1 MFKYQGFE
9 YTLDEVTQAANNEQL
24 SVDEYVNK
32 HGLETIEITDETQTI
47 PTEGKTNG
55 AAAKGATAT
64 PETGQAPESTDLSL
78 GDTFLELQEEVDSYE
93 PIDNSEEAIKA
104 RRKLAK
110 LNKAFEIKLDPV
122 VVTGV
127 DIKKKKSN
135 DILNNIG
142 LDIYSN
148 RQDKIAQTIA
158 KAKGKENPDF
168 EEINTVKDY
177 TSFLTGAFN
186 YEDLIDD
193 VKIDEFSIRDLQAT
207 QQQNAFNQTYIEL
220 NNQYGENLNNQVLEF
235 GANVLQGDDKKL
247 YDLQQRLKSAPDG
260 LVRQGIQAQIKTM
273 LDDAD
278 SKSLYDYNTG
288 NVYTYRKN
296 KIEKKN
302 LNTGEV
308 SQVKENDVP
317 DFLKEQDEK
326 AKDKAKTTEVSM
338 LEDELAK
345 SYAGLVSIS
354 KTISQFENQNQGEV
368 ARSQNTPGSFIG
380 DIKNLFGS
388 EETVYGDLN
397 RVNEIAQTGII
408 PQQISEIPGNHPL
421 AKAFNKNLQEYIV
434 LNKAIQTNVD
444 PLSKPQEGF
453 SLVLDKLKD
462 KFYDFSATRQ
472 EPKLQFEVN
481 QVFNNAAQQAGLTY
495 INTDDLSEKLEQE
508 TKSVVVGGTM
518 DLSFFMGELAVTRGA
533 TGNVIRKGSKAVE
546 GLFLASN
553 LAKKSKIVRTAGKA
567 FIGGVDEVA
576 TFALLDESKEALGL
590 TAPLTREE
598 TTARNQFA
606 FGLGSG
612 GSLAQGLLRAL
623 PAKTYLTPVLAQ
635 MNKSKIVNKIGNNV
649 AGGGVGAFSFE
660 FARALE
666 AVTNKDK
673 EYFQRSPEEF
683 VKEYLIEVAK
693 MSVLGRGSIFGK
705 NSMLRAAQNDLRLI
719 GLNPSYVN
727 AAAKRTG
734 FSSKEVKDPTE
745 NTVDDINM
753 SRSEQ
758 MQAID
763 AKLKTGQIT
772 EEQAKKES
780 DKANKDYNIL
790 EAEAEYNIAVEA
802 VKAEKESG
810 LQPSDTA
817 VRVATNK
824 IKRGETLNA
833 EDNNAIVNTPT
844 PILANRLNI
853 ESNSK
858 SVQSIWNREYIIN
871 DILNNDSSFKAP
883 YGTPQREASYKFLNE
898 SFNIGAPLE
907 SLRKRKNN
915 LNEDQLKELERLEKD
930 HQPYLEGGY
939 KYEKLQDELNKFYLE
954 QRIKNKEQAEEV
966 LGATKEG
973 ESVPIKSVEEL
984 QRIYD
989 EAFPNEPKDVSSLD
1003 GFYDPNKKVFYTNE
1017 TQLKNIRNFT
1027 TDKHET
1033 GHFVLRDSL
1042 KNKAGEVTEE
1052 GIRIIDEVMSELTPK
1067 QREVVQNRIDDFYR
1081 FDSKGNERAKKDY
1094 YEEYLMVLSDAI
1106 ANKQIVFKENVG
1118 NAFEKFVPLLRKKG
1132 AENLELNAETGKN
1145 LFELIKSYS
1154 KGEQAGIEAAKE
1166 ISRAAEGVE
1175 VADQAAKLSSTTAQ
1189 DLAVK
1194 FKSPEGLS
1202 RKEQADFN
1210 QQIELIA
1217 LEALGYKQ
1225 GKGTINRDE
1234 AVSFVNQYIPG
1245 ILRRFDPSKR
1255 QISTFITS
1263 NIKPKR
1269 QKFYEQEIGTKPL
1282 ETRISDE
1289 RAREIADTQA
1299 EPLETKTEATT
1310 DFKLVDAIKIN
1321 KEPISPDTKAE
1332 IRKLVTK
1339 ETEGIDPNSDTF
1351 RKKALKPGS
1360 DLINFIKQEVLGG
1373 RSMQDYRNFIRQN
1386 PNFIKGLN
1394 IAQLIRFDTGLTKQG
1409 KPRLFT
1415 ELNRR
1420 ITKQGEI
1427 EKFIMQG
1434 KIPYLTT
1441 QQIKAGAN
1449 LYNRLKPTETQLVNF
1464 LTNDTPQ
1471 TVSNR
1476 KTAIA
1481 SAIATKFIAE
1491 ATPSTEAFKSKPLA
1505 EQAKI
1510 AEKLQVSPTAKFSET
1525 KQSGQSRLDSK
1536 IDKKALDLIRTD
1548 RSAKSDVLINTFPQ
1562 FLPVD
1567 RFSRPTNWTSG
1578 NKLTTLQKRGFDII
1592 SDPRK
1597 ISDAKLRAEAEQAV
1611 ANGDIINLAELKQTA
1626 KANEKQFTQPEL
1638 EAFNESFRGKNGP
1651 SWKKNLELKDL
1662 HDKGVDLQIDAELA
1676 IAKTSPESFAV
1687 LREYIY
1693 NPSLNANAN
1702 RNQATAIGRELGALE
1717 RKTQTTDEHVFQA
1730 IEHANARVQIY
1741 KNIID
1746 GKPNAE
1752 KSLEY
1757 YKKWIKDNY
1766 LQYTLKNENDTL
1778 KGNLTDAEG
1787 NKWTNSGGTSHPVL
1801 MEQLN
1806 KAIES
1811 GKKEDWDKVPSSDL
1825 RYFNTYKNAKGDYVG
1840 LNPNNI
1846 YKGNESKA
1854 EEYNVVIPKKLQQ
1867 NKNAIEEQNK
1877 IMESVI
1883 LTEAGLLEGTKAVT
1897 RKQAKGIIDE
1907 YVKLVEGKTKAE
1919 TKNNGELPPSLSF
1932 TEKQSNEKVLEE
1944 LGTLDKA
1951 LKVARDPKAPVKKIR
1966 VFDFDDTLARSNSKV
1981 IYEMPDGKTG
1991 KLNATQFAERAG
2003 ELEAQG
2009 ATFDFAE
2016 FSKVVDGKKGPVFKA
2031 IENIVAKRGAEDVF
2045 ILTARPADAA
2055 GPIKEFMDAL
2065 GVNLPIENIVGLG
2078 DGKAQAKARWVTG
2091 KAAEGYN
2098 DFFFVDDAYKNVKA
2112 VRNAL
2117 EVFDVKSK
2125 TQQAKVMFSETV
2137 DLNKDFN
2144 DIIENKTG
2152 IGADKVYSRAKAQ
2165 VVGASK
2171 GSIFKGIPYS
2181 AQDFTGLLYET
2192 LGKGKL
2198 GDQQMAWYKYN
2209 LLDPFAKGVND
2220 ISRDRVA
2227 MMNDYKSLKKE
2238 LGVIPKDLRK
2248 KLPGEPYTKEQAVRV
2263 YTWNTLQGMEVPGVS
2278 KADLKTLNEF
2288 VNNSP
2293 ELKVFAEQLVAINKG
2308 DGYAKPKETWLTGS
2322 ITTDLLEG
2330 LNTTKRAKYLEQWQ
2344 TNVDQIFSEANLN
2357 KLEAAYGKKYR
2368 KAIENSLQRMKTGR
2382 NRSFSDDGLTGRF
2395 TDWLNGSIGV
2405 TMFFNTRSA
2414 LLQTLSSVNFVNFS
2428 DNNPLKAAKAFG
2440 NQKQYWKDFKYL
2452 MNSDFLKERRGGLR
2466 MNVNEADIAEAANKN
2481 GPRGVVNRLL
2491 QFGFTPTQIADSF
2504 AIASGGATFY
2514 RNRVKTYEKQGLST
2528 AEAEAKAFEDFRE
2541 TAEESQQSSRPDRIS
2556 MQQAGPLGRPI
2567 LAYGNT
2573 PAQYVRLTDKA
2584 IKDLKAGRGDAK
2596 TNISKIIYYTT
2607 VQNLIFNSLQQGLFA
2622 IAFGEADADDEKYE
2636 KKYVDVANGMA
2647 DSILRGTGVGGAVI
2661 SVGKNAIIRI
2671 MREQEKKMP
2680 KLEKVGYELTKIS
2693 PPVSSKLSK
2702 INQAAR
2708 SYQWD
2713 KDEMI
2718 SKGFSIDN
2726 PAYLAGASVI
2736 SATTNV
2742 PLDEAI
2748 KKVENVIA
2756 ATEAD
2761 KELWERLALFG
2772 GWSEWEIEEPEDE
2785 KKKKPKSKKS
2795 TSKFKKSKIK

>member
-1 MFKYQGFE
+1 MNEDQINELKSLVDELTTQGLSTE
-9 YTLDEVTQAANNEQL
+9 QIQA
-24 SVDEYVNK
+24 SVDQRKAEFANAV
-32 HGLETIEITDETQTI
+32 EVTDETQTTL
-47 PTEGKTNG
+47 TEGKTNG
-55 AAAKGATAT
+55 AVAKGATAT
-64 PETGQAPESTDLSL
+64 LTTGPAPESSELSL

-93 PIDNSEEAIKA
+93 PIDNSEKAIKA

-110 LNKAFEIKLDPV
+110 FNKAFEIKLDPV

-207 QQQNAFNQTYIEL
+207 QQQNAFNQTYTDL
-220 NNQYGENLNNQVLEF
+220 SNQYGENLNNQVLEF

-302 LNTGEV
+302 LNTGKV
-308 SQVKENDVP
+308 TQVKDNDVP
-317 DFLKEQDEK
+317 DFLKEQEEK

-368 ARSQNTPGSFIG
+368 ARSQNAPGSFVG

-397 RVNEIAQTGII
+397 RVNEIAQTGVI

-421 AKAFNKNLQEYIV
+421 AKAFNRNLQEYII
-434 LNKAIQTNVD
+434 LNKAIQTNVN

-453 SLVLDKLKD
+453 SIVLDKLKD

-508 TKSVVVGGTM
+508 TKSVVLGGTM
-518 DLSFFMGELAVTRGA
+518 DLSFFMGELAATRGA

-883 YGTPQREASYKFLNE
+883 YGSSQREASYKFLNE

-915 LNEDQLKELERLEKD
+915 LNEDQLKELEILEKD
-930 HQPYLEGGY
+930 YQPYTKDGY
-939 KYEKLQDELNKFYLE
+939 KYKKLQDELNKFYLE
-954 QRIKNKEQAEEV
+954 QRIKNKKQAEEV

-1106 ANKQIVFKENVG
+1106 ANNQIVFKENVG
-1118 NAFEKFVPLLRKKG
+1118 NAFEKFVPFLRKNG
-1132 AENLELNAETGKN
+1132 VENLELNAETGKN

-1154 KGEQAGIEAAKE
+1154 KGELRGIEAAKKMS
-1166 ISRAAEGVE
+1166 IAAEKASVETESVE
-1175 VADQAAKLSSTTAQ
+1175 VVDKPAQFSSTTAQ

-1202 RKEQADFN
+1202 RKVDPKTGLSEEANFN

-1217 LEALGYKQ
+1217 LEALGYKK
-1225 GKGTINRDE
+1225 GKGTISRDE

-1263 NIKPKR
+1263 NIRPKQ

-1360 DLINFIKQEVLGG
+1360 DLINFIKQELLGG
-1373 RSMQDYRNFIRQN
+1373 TAMQDYRNFIREN

-1394 IAQLIRFDTGLTKQG
+1394 IAQLIRFDTGLLKQG

-1415 ELNRR
+1415 ELNRKL
-1420 ITKQGEI
+1420 TKQKEI
-1427 EKFIMQG
+1427 EKFMMQG
-1434 KIPYLTT
+1434 RVPYKTIK
-1441 QQIKAGAN
+1441 QIKAGAN

-1464 LTNDTPQ
+1464 LTNEIPS

-1491 ATPSTEAFKSKPLA
+1491 ATPSTEAFKSKPKA

-1510 AEKLQVSPTAKFSET
+1510 AEKLQVSPAAKFSET
-1525 KQSGQSRLDSK
+1525 KKEVTPESIEENAEITIGKDREGKKVFRPSNIKITRDTKLNQFGVGVVNPKETGKTYTTRDLTQKLPNDIASFEGETVLEGGKRVLEEFLTDNPELYQSTMSSVTAGTERGFMSTKEVFKKIIPQADSKVEQVGKRFPYLKKFGFAIPKFIESTKQKDFVKTQEQQVDNLVDYFVAWESHLAKNPKDAWVLDAIVKDAQDNQNSILRFGAANLFMNVNKKGKIPLDVQMAEEHSTPQNNISTILEQAAINGNVENARSLIKAIYMQGGLTRTDDGLVNILFKSTMPDFFYKEIVPAILSGKVKLDSGVG
-1536 IDKKALDLIRTD
+1536 AVIRMTESGVNMD
-1548 RSAKSDVLINTFPQ
+1548 NYKYFPANKTFSEYL
-1562 FLPVD
+1562 FGSNGLPL
-1567 RFSRPTNWTSG
+1567 
-1578 NKLTTLQKRGFDII
+1578 K
-1592 SDPRK
+1592 
-1597 ISDAKLRAEAEQAV
+1597 EQARLTRDYLS
-1611 ANGDIINLAELKQTA
+1611 GKITLAE
-1626 KANEKQFTQPEL
+1626 
-1638 EAFNESFRGKNGP
+1638 S
-1651 SWKKNLELKDL
+1651 
-1662 HDKGVDLQIDAELA
+1662 
-1676 IAKTSPESFAV
+1676 
-1687 LREYIY
+1687 
-1693 NPSLNANAN
+1693 
-1702 RNQATAIGRELGALE
+1702 
-1717 RKTQTTDEHVFQA
+1717 RK
-1730 IEHANARVQIY
+1730 
-1741 KNIID
+1741 
-1746 GKPNAE
+1746 
-1752 KSLEY
+1752 
-1757 YKKWIKDNY
+1757 
-1766 LQYTLKNENDTL
+1766 
-1778 KGNLTDAEG
+1778 EG
-1787 NKWTNSGGTSHPVL
+1787 
-1801 MEQLN
+1801 
-1806 KAIES
+1806 
-1811 GKKEDWDKVPSSDL
+1811 
-1825 RYFNTYKNAKGDYVG
+1825 
-1840 LNPNNI
+1840 
-1846 YKGNESKA
+1846 
-1854 EEYNVVIPKKLQQ
+1854 
-1867 NKNAIEEQNK
+1867 
-1877 IMESVI
+1877 
-1883 LTEAGLLEGTKAVT
+1883 AGLAENYIKLEPGKA
-1897 RKQAKGIIDE
+1897 
-1907 YVKLVEGKTKAE
+1907 KAE

-1951 LKVARDPKAPVKKIR
+1951 LKVARDPKAPI
-1966 VFDFDDTLARSNSKV
+1966 
-1981 IYEMPDGKTG
+1981 
-1991 KLNATQFAERAG
+1991 
-2003 ELEAQG
+2003 
-2009 ATFDFAE
+2009 
-2016 FSKVVDGKKGPVFKA
+2016 
-2031 IENIVAKRGAEDVF
+2031 
-2045 ILTARPADAA
+2045 
-2055 GPIKEFMDAL
+2055 
-2065 GVNLPIENIVGLG
+2065 
-2078 DGKAQAKARWVTG
+2078 
-2091 KAAEGYN
+2091 
-2098 DFFFVDDAYKNVKA
+2098 
-2112 VRNAL
+2112 
-2117 EVFDVKSK
+2117 
-2125 TQQAKVMFSETV
+2125 
-2137 DLNKDFN
+2137 
-2144 DIIENKTG
+2144 
-2152 IGADKVYSRAKAQ
+2152 
-2165 VVGASK
+2165 
-2171 GSIFKGIPYS
+2171 
-2181 AQDFTGLLYET
+2181 
-2192 LGKGKL
+2192 
-2198 GDQQMAWYKYN
+2198 
-2209 LLDPFAKGVND
+2209 
-2220 ISRDRVA
+2220 
-2227 MMNDYKSLKKE
+2227 
-2238 LGVIPKDLRK
+2238 
-2248 KLPGEPYTKEQAVRV
+2248 
-2263 YTWNTLQGMEVPGVS
+2263 
-2278 KADLKTLNEF
+2278 
-2288 VNNSP
+2288 
-2293 ELKVFAEQLVAINKG
+2293 
-2308 DGYAKPKETWLTGS
+2308 
-2322 ITTDLLEG
+2322 
-2330 LNTTKRAKYLEQWQ
+2330 
-2344 TNVDQIFSEANLN
+2344 
-2357 KLEAAYGKKYR
+2357 
-2368 KAIENSLQRMKTGR
+2368 
-2382 NRSFSDDGLTGRF
+2382 
-2395 TDWLNGSIGV
+2395 
-2405 TMFFNTRSA
+2405 
-2414 LLQTLSSVNFVNFS
+2414 
-2428 DNNPLKAAKAFG
+2428 
-2440 NQKQYWKDFKYL
+2440 
-2452 MNSDFLKERRGGLR
+2452 
-2466 MNVNEADIAEAANKN
+2466 
-2481 GPRGVVNRLL
+2481 
-2491 QFGFTPTQIADSF
+2491 
-2504 AIASGGATFY
+2504 
-2514 RNRVKTYEKQGLST
+2514 
-2528 AEAEAKAFEDFRE
+2528 
-2541 TAEESQQSSRPDRIS
+2541 
-2556 MQQAGPLGRPI
+2556 
-2567 LAYGNT
+2567 
-2573 PAQYVRLTDKA
+2573 
-2584 IKDLKAGRGDAK
+2584 
-2596 TNISKIIYYTT
+2596 
-2607 VQNLIFNSLQQGLFA
+2607 
-2622 IAFGEADADDEKYE
+2622 
-2636 KKYVDVANGMA
+2636 KKYVYL
-2647 DSILRGTGVGGAVI
+2647 ILTI
-2661 SVGKNAIIRI
+2661 H
-2671 MREQEKKMP
+2671 
-2680 KLEKVGYELTKIS
+2680 
-2693 PPVSSKLSK
+2693 
-2702 INQAAR
+2702 
-2708 SYQWD
+2708 
-2713 KDEMI
+2713 
-2718 SKGFSIDN
+2718 
-2726 PAYLAGASVI
+2726 
-2736 SATTNV
+2736 
-2742 PLDEAI
+2742 
-2748 KKVENVIA
+2748 
-2756 ATEAD
+2756 
-2761 KELWERLALFG
+2761 
-2772 GWSEWEIEEPEDE
+2772 
-2785 KKKKPKSKKS
+2785 
-2795 TSKFKKSKIK
+2795 